1 MNLCLAVLVTKKLVN
16 IVQLPIAYEIEK
28 LNLIFRST
36 REAGEKIPRPLA
48 FLLMSLD
55 LVECASRASAR
66 NKKPPAMRVGDKN
79 YIKKASFALR
89 CRCSSQSQ

>member
-1 MNLCLAVLVTKKLVN
+1 M
-16 IVQLPIAYEIEK
+16 
-28 LNLIFRST
+28 IFDRFKNRSPDF
-36 REAGEKIPRPLA
+36 K
-48 FLLMSLD
+48 LMSLD
-55 LVECASRASAR
+55 LVERVSRANAR

>member
-1 MNLCLAVLVTKKLVN
+1 
-16 IVQLPIAYEIEK
+16 
-28 LNLIFRST
+28 
-36 REAGEKIPRPLA
+36 
-48 FLLMSLD
+48 MSLD
-55 LVECASRASAR
+55 LVECLSKAKAR

>member
-1 MNLCLAVLVTKKLVN
+1 GTKL
-16 IVQLPIAYEIEK
+16 IEK
-28 LNLIFRST
+28 GKIRTIISGKSKIMVRILIFRGRNLIVNSQ
-36 REAGEKIPRPLA
+36 PRSLSL

-55 LVECASRASAR
+55 LVECVSRANAR

>member
-1 MNLCLAVLVTKKLVN
+1 MD
-16 IVQLPIAYEIEK
+16 
-28 LNLIFRST
+28 S
-36 REAGEKIPRPLA
+36 

-66 NKKPPAMRVGDKN
+66 NKKPPAMQVGDKN

-89 CRCSSQSQ
+89 CRCSSQGQ

>member
-1 MNLCLAVLVTKKLVN
+1 
-16 IVQLPIAYEIEK
+16 
-28 LNLIFRST
+28 
-36 REAGEKIPRPLA
+36 
-48 FLLMSLD
+48 MSLD
-55 LVECASRASAR
+55 LVECVSRANAR

>member
-1 MNLCLAVLVTKKLVN
+1 MKKRGWELTIN
-16 IVQLPIAYEIEK
+16 FWFSNSKIRTM
-28 LNLIFRST
+28 IFDRFKNRSPDF
-36 REAGEKIPRPLA
+36 K
-48 FLLMSLD
+48 LLMSLD

>member
-1 MNLCLAVLVTKKLVN
+1 MKLLHFQFEF
-16 IVQLPIAYEIEK
+16 VQIQTEK
-28 LNLIFRST
+28 
-36 REAGEKIPRPLA
+36 
-48 FLLMSLD
+48 LLMSLD
-55 LVECASRASAR
+55 LVECVSRANAR

>member
-1 MNLCLAVLVTKKLVN
+1 TKL
-16 IVQLPIAYEIEK
+16 IEK
-28 LNLIFRST
+28 GKIRTIISGKSKIMVRILIFRGRNLIVNSQ
-36 REAGEKIPRPLA
+36 PRSLSL

-55 LVECASRASAR
+55 LVECVSRANAR

>member
-1 MNLCLAVLVTKKLVN
+1 LNTLQIHLFQLKEMTLLQQNFVTAKPINFYYLVCKLDR
-16 IVQLPIAYEIEK
+16 VQYRIHPI
-28 LNLIFRST
+28 S
-36 REAGEKIPRPLA
+36 